1 MLSWADD
8 GAVACAA
15 VASVGA
21 ERSSSAAGTRST
33 PREGPKYAT
42 TRLGLWVGLAGS
54 TKVHGT
60 VGGGGGTAAHTVL
73 AGSGQILTAQYE
85 PCAVDQTTLPACSVD
100 ALRTQNPIMHHQRAD
115 ASFSWG
121 HT

>member
-33 PREGPKYAT
+33 PREGPKDAT
-42 TRLGLWVGLAGS
+42 TRLGLWVRLAGS

-60 VGGGGGTAAHTVL
+60 VGGGWYSSPHCP
-73 AGSGQILTAQYE
+73 GSGQILTAQYE

-100 ALRTQNPIMHHQRAD
+100 SLRTQNPIMHHQRAD
-115 ASFSWG
+115 ASFS
-121 HT
+121 